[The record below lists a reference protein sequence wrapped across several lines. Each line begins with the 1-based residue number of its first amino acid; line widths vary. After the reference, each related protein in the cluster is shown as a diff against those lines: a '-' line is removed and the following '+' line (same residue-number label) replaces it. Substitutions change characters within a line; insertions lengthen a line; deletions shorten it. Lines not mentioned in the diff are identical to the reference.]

1 MHKEFL
7 TRNITLLSSIVL
19 AIILVVYTY
28 YTVITFAS
36 IKGYIGDEVWY
47 PTAAYNIL
55 KYIFHVTPPMYS
67 PYPQENNIQTYINP
81 EHPPLAK
88 YIMGIFIYFMGY
100 QPLAWRTPS
109 WIMGDLIVIVGFLLA
124 RRLIGNDLW
133 GNIGGLTAA
142 ALIML
147 SPNIWLLHGVAM
159 LDIYVAF
166 FSLLAIYF
174 LLSDNLLLASIA
186 LGLAFASKE
195 SSLPLILPFLYYIGE
210 LKKSPIQRAVYGLG
224 IPAMVFAILSVPIMI
239 YFDGVT
245 GWLKDS
251 LLGMLGWDTTN
262 GHITLTAIDQISEPW
277 QWFFDIHPFYVGY
290 GLYASTNPF
299 IMWAWVVT
307 TPLAFIMKDLKSI
320 ILTMSAWT
328 MWIAFVIVFILGNHT
343 LFSFYVTDFAPIVNV
358 YIPVALFKF
367 LKWLP
372 ERRGEKIKK
381 LETQPQPSN
390 VS

>member
-1 MHKEFL
+1 MYKEFL

-19 AIILVVYTY
+19 AIILIVYTY

-100 QPLAWRTPS
+100 QPLAWRIPS

-239 YFDGVT
+239 YFDGVK

-251 LLGMLGWDTTN
+251 FLYMLGWDATN
-262 GHITLTAIDQISEPW
+262 GHIALTAIDQISEPW

-328 MWIAFVIVFILGNHT
+328 MWIAFVIVYILGNHT

-372 ERRGEKIKK
+372 ERGGEKIKK